1 MVGENRVYSMGYT
14 PMVKCLKFL
23 KLLYI
28 IHACASIA
36 LNTHM
41 YKGITLL
48 GPWLNN
54 PIIMIN

>member
-1 MVGENRVYSMGYT
+1 MVGEIGVYSLGYT

-41 YKGITLL
+41 YIKVS
-48 GPWLNN
+48 PY
-54 PIIMIN
+54 